1 VRYTLHLYL
10 DRNSLLLRFVQSTV
24 LNSCNSTLL
33 ARPTESF
40 PVPPHEGILGAYRY
54 RSTHSQ
60 PRRYMES
67 SRQLHSPT
75 FTPGDEPRYP
85 LDRMD
90 GPHVLSGR
98 FGGERSLLSLVIQIR
113 SVARP
118 MNTVGGA
125 DCSAGACI
133 YRSLYVRDVL
143 NTYSVCAC
151 VCVCVCARARARVC
165 VQGDTKKRELLK
177 NRTKIEEIQQ
187 KKIIDR
193 N

>member
-1 VRYTLHLYL
+1 
-10 DRNSLLLRFVQSTV
+10 
-24 LNSCNSTLL
+24 
-33 ARPTESF
+33 
-40 PVPPHEGILGAYRY
+40 
-54 RSTHSQ
+54 
-60 PRRYMES
+60 
-67 SRQLHSPT
+67 
-75 FTPGDEPRYP
+75 
-85 LDRMD
+85 
-90 GPHVLSGR
+90 
-98 FGGERSLLSLVIQIR
+98 LSLVIQIR